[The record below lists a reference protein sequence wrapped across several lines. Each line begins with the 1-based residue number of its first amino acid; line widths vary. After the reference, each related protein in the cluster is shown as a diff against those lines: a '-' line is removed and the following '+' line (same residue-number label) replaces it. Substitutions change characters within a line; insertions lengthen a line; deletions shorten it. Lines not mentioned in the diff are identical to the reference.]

1 MYCPDCGTQT
11 SPDQKF
17 CRGCGTGLTPTP
29 QVQLS
34 GPPTVGR
41 AAYPQ
46 GQDTGRDSQDE
57 RHKYMRFGFILFWS
71 GVMLGAFLGIL
82 GDAMRSLSWR
92 LGTFIE
98 HLAGLGGLVL
108 LAGLG
113 FMIYSRFFAPSKSVE
128 PPQPRAIPPAPSSI
142 YHSGRQ
148 PDPAFESRQPAPSVT
163 EHTTHTLDHQSPA
176 SGPRQD

>member
-1 MYCPDCGTQT
+1 
-11 SPDQKF
+11 
-17 CRGCGTGLTPTP
+17 
-29 QVQLS
+29 
-34 GPPTVGR
+34 
-41 AAYPQ
+41 
-46 GQDTGRDSQDE
+46 
-57 RHKYMRFGFILFWS
+57 MRFGFILFWS